1 MPVSLPVPIRTLT
14 PPSFLQQFAAEP
26 TALSA
31 LRTAAAEQF
40 FVVAVEEMYPL
51 FTQPI
56 PPVRATAHSCLLV
69 TSGAARMRIGAQS
82 CVAGP
87 GEVLLVR
94 AGQLYSFAPG
104 DVNTGL
110 LCHFHDDFLLGGG
123 LPVPGAGVSAA
134 TELLRRWGAPLL
146 RLGPEVAGYAEG
158 LLGRLLAE
166 YRAHGRQY
174 SELLRAYLL
183 ALLQELAHAQAST
196 ATAPPALP
204 PPPDAAGRLAESFQ
218 QLVAASLSRTHRVRD
233 YAAQLHVTPDHLARC
248 VRRVT
253 GKSPARWIEEAVVRE
268 ARALLAQSSLT
279 VAEVALEV
287 GVTDASYF
295 SRLFRKHTGLTPL
308 AYRQQPVRS

>member
-1 MPVSLPVPIRTLT
+1 MSVAAPAAIRTLT
-14 PPSFLQQFAAEP
+14 PPSFLRQFSADPA
-26 TALSA
+26 ALSV
-31 LRTAAAEQF
+31 LQTAAAEQF

-69 TSGAARMRIGAQS
+69 TSGAARMRIGAQD

-110 LCHFHDDFLLGGG
+110 LCHFHDDFLLAG
-123 LPVPGAGVSAA
+123 PAPAPGASAA
-134 TELLRRWGAPLL
+134 TELLRHWAAPLL
-146 RLGPEVAGYAEG
+146 RPGPEVAGYAEG
-158 LLGRLLAE
+158 LLHRLLTE
-166 YRAHGRQY
+166 YRAHGRQHA
-174 SELLRAYLL
+174 ELLRAYLL
-183 ALLQELAHAQAST
+183 ALLQELAHAQT
-196 ATAPPALP
+196 TNPPATPAPLL
-204 PPPDAAGRLAESFQ
+204 PPDAAGRLAQSFQ
-218 QLVAASLSRTHRVRD
+218 QLVATSLGHTHRVRD
-233 YAAQLHVTPDHLARC
+233 YAARLHVTPDHLARC

-308 AYRQQPVRS
+308 AYRQQPGRS

>member
-1 MPVSLPVPIRTLT
+1 MPVAAPAAIRTLT
-14 PPSFLQQFAAEP
+14 PPSFLRQFSADPA
-26 TALSA
+26 ALSV
-31 LRTAAAEQF
+31 LQTAAAEQF

-69 TSGAARMRIGAQS
+69 TSGAARMRIGAQE

-110 LCHFHDDFLLGGG
+110 LCHFHDDFLRSG
-123 LPVPGAGVSAA
+123 PAPAAGAAA
-134 TELLRRWGAPLL
+134 TELLRHWGAPLL
-146 RLGPEVAGYAEG
+146 RPGPEVAGYAEG

-174 SELLRAYLL
+174 PELLRAYLL
-183 ALLQELAHAQAST
+183 ALLQELARAQASSAP
-196 ATAPPALP
+196 ATPALP
-204 PPPDAAGRLAESFQ
+204 PADAAGRLAESFQ
-218 QLVAASLSRTHRVRD
+218 QLVASSLAHTHRVRD
-233 YAAQLHVTPDHLARC
+233 YAARLHVTPDHLARC

-268 ARALLAQSSLT
+268 ARALLAQSRLT

-287 GVTDASYF
+287 GVADASYF

-308 AYRQQPVRS
+308 AYRQQPGRS